1 MAAAVFRHER
11 WQRRDLTYR
20 ATVLPRHNPPP
31 SSLLVFFLGKGGHLV
46 KGRPRNKYEISSR
59 ILFPFV
65 EFDLTATVKLSDRE
79 GKAKLDEIRFRKKIW
94 GGKNLR
100 IFRGRIRNEGIFK
113 VSFLPNFSSVLIY
126 FRRRKIRKEKESVLC
141 INFLF
146 YRGAIRLFKI

>member
-11 WQRRDLTYR
+11 WQRCDLTYR

-79 GKAKLDEIRFRKKIW
+79 GKAKLDEIRFRKKS
-94 GGKNLR
+94 GAASLR
-100 IFRGRIRNEGIFK
+100 IFRGRIRSEGIFK

>member
-46 KGRPRNKYEISSR
+46 KGRPRNKYEISSK

-79 GKAKLDEIRFRKKIW
+79 GKAKLDEIRFRKKS
-94 GGKNLR
+94 GAASLR
-100 IFRGRIRNEGIFK
+100 IFRGRIRSEGIFE
-113 VSFLPNFSSVLIY
+113 VSFLSNFSSVLIY